1 MGLYLGANALGGG
14 GGGTPV
20 GGVAYFSTP
29 STETFTE
36 GQEVYTDPD
45 GLVWIRTGAEIT
57 AQGTGTLDSDQYP
70 LVNKVGQSLPFTT
83 RYSTLAN
90 MRDNRWNIT
99 FSGKHVFI
107 KGYNGSTNDVIIYD
121 PDGTL
126 VEGPIVAPATN
137 ISSAQMFFNDTH
149 TFMASPS
156 GGNYGGA
163 DVSNPEYHYL
173 LTSTLTNHASYEA
186 TPIKTFP
193 SPFSSYGTSAVVTNP
208 GESNERHWFWH
219 GGTVNLLKECTFD
232 PTVASG
238 TTPWTVTGN
247 EITLDPVIGTYQTPK
262 LAANGNILYVH
273 ENLSLHAYN
282 ATTRERIS
290 HTTLTKGYGS
300 SDASYGPG
308 MIVIPASVASSGVTE
323 YIFSPLTTVG
333 ASIYSNNVM
342 DVSNYANLVTGPNIA
357 GDKILL
363 THQDKATTLDV
374 DNVSISS
381 GDNIYLWQ
389 RIA

>member
-1 MGLYLGANALGGG
+1 MGLYLGANALGG

-45 GLVWIRTGAEIT
+45 GLVWIRTGAELSSL
-57 AQGTGTLDSDQYP
+57 GTGALDSDTYP
-70 LVNKVGQSLPFTT
+70 LVNKVGIGAPFAT

-90 MRDNRWNIT
+90 MRDNRYNFT
-99 FSGKHVFI
+99 FSGKHIFI
-107 KGYNGSTNDVIIYD
+107 KGYNGSTNDYILYD

-126 VEGPIVAPATN
+126 VEGPLVAPTTN

-156 GGNYGGA
+156 GSNFGGTA
-163 DVSNPEYHYL
+163 VTNPEYHYL

-208 GESNERHWFWH
+208 GGSSERHWFYH

-232 PTVASG
+232 STVASG

-247 EITLDPVIGTYQTPK
+247 EITLDPALPTYQTPK

-273 ENLSLHAYN
+273 ENLTLYAYN
-282 ATTRERIS
+282 ATTRELIS
-290 HTTLTKGYGS
+290 YTTLNKGYGS
-300 SDASYGPG
+300 SDMSQGTG
-308 MIVIPASVASSGVTE
+308 MCIIPASLTSSGLAE
-323 YIFSPLTTVG
+323 YVFSQLTTTG
-333 ASIYSNNVM
+333 GSTYSNNVT
-342 DVSNYANLVTGPNIA
+342 DVSKYGNLVTGPNIA
-357 GDKILL
+357 GEKILL

-374 DNVSISS
+374 DNVSISA